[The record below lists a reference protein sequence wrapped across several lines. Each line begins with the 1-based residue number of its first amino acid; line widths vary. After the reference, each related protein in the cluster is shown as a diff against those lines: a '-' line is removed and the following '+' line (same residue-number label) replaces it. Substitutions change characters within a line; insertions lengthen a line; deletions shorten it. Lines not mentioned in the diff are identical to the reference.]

1 MIFRLICILHFFL
14 TFSDV
19 FAQQSKLDSL
29 LTKLNSQERF
39 DGVVLVSKGQK
50 VLFHEAFGLAN
61 RELNAKNTR
70 KTKIATYS
78 VSKTFTAVKVL
89 QLVEK
94 GKLRLD
100 QKIADFFPKYKDKK
114 GREVTIQQLL
124 THTSGFEDFVNYR
137 TVTAYKDFYINDFEK
152 LLYNSSPKFTPGK
165 KFSYSSTAYTI
176 LSFIIEKVEG
186 VTFDIAM
193 NSMFKKAGMM
203 NTGVEGCGEVIQ
215 NKSSEYFINPDKDNL
230 IENLTNM
237 FSISSTKGAGAVYS
251 TAEDIYKFDQALFKG
266 DLINKDLLKMML
278 NGTKQQLNYGYG
290 IVNFNLE
297 NIGKVYGHQGGF
309 LWYDIRSIYYHLE
322 KEDLCIVILT
332 NTGMSESIWNE
343 IVNASYKFAINSQ
356 KDINLS
362 EKLVLE

>member
-1 MIFRLICILHFFL
+1 
-14 TFSDV
+14 
-19 FAQQSKLDSL
+19 
-29 LTKLNSQERF
+29 
-39 DGVVLVSKGQK
+39 
-50 VLFHEAFGLAN
+50 
-61 RELNAKNTR
+61 
-70 KTKIATYS
+70 
-78 VSKTFTAVKVL
+78 
-89 QLVEK
+89 
-94 GKLRLD
+94 
-100 QKIADFFPKYKDKK
+100 
-114 GREVTIQQLL
+114 
-124 THTSGFEDFVNYR
+124 
-137 TVTAYKDFYINDFEK
+137 
-152 LLYNSSPKFTPGK
+152 
-165 KFSYSSTAYTI
+165 
-176 LSFIIEKVEG
+176 
-186 VTFDIAM
+186 M